1 MKVRP
6 ADLWELTKPG
16 ITGLVLATTAVGFY
30 LGANGSL
37 DMSLLLF
44 TLVGTALLAAGANA
58 LNHYAERD
66 ADALM
71 KRTRDRPLPAG
82 RLEPWAALVFAV
94 TISAAGTAGLWL
106 FVNPLTA
113 VLGVVALLSY
123 IFAYTPLKSRTSLCT
138 IVGAVPGAI
147 PPMMGW
153 TAVRGELDVLAWV
166 LFSIVFLWQLPHF
179 LAIAWLYRGDYE
191 RAGLPMLPVVDP
203 EGTRTAHQI
212 ILYSLALLTVSLLTT
227 VLELTGALY
236 FFGALTLGIG
246 LLALGV
252 GVAISK
258 TGVRAKRLFLASV
271 LYLPILLVLMIVD
284 KV

>member
-30 LGANGSL
+30 LGVNGSL

-71 KRTRDRPLPAG
+71 KRTRDRPLPAR

-94 TISAAGTAGLWL
+94 TISAAGTASLWL

-113 VLGVVALLSY
+113 VLGLVALLSY

>member
-1 MKVRP
+1 M
-6 ADLWELTKPG
+6 LT
-16 ITGLVLATTAVGFY
+16 
-30 LGANGSL
+30 
-37 DMSLLLF
+37 
-44 TLVGTALLAAGANA
+44 
-58 LNHYAERD
+58 
-66 ADALM
+66 
-71 KRTRDRPLPAG
+71 
-82 RLEPWAALVFAV
+82 
-94 TISAAGTAGLWL
+94 
-106 FVNPLTA
+106 
-113 VLGVVALLSY
+113 
-123 IFAYTPLKSRTSLCT
+123 
-138 IVGAVPGAI
+138 
-147 PPMMGW
+147 
-153 TAVRGELDVLAWV
+153 
-166 LFSIVFLWQLPHF
+166 
-179 LAIAWLYRGDYE
+179 
-191 RAGLPMLPVVDP
+191 VVDP

>member
-30 LGANGSL
+30 LGVNGSL

-271 LYLPILLVLMIVD
+271 IYLPILLVLMIVD

>member
-30 LGANGSL
+30 LGVNGSL

-82 RLEPWAALVFAV
+82 RLEPWAALVFAA
-94 TISAAGTAGLWL
+94 TISAAGAAGLWL

>member
-30 LGANGSL
+30 LGVNGSL

-94 TISAAGTAGLWL
+94 TISAAGTASLWL

-113 VLGVVALLSY
+113 VLGLVALLSY

-246 LLALGV
+246 LLVLGV

>member
-30 LGANGSL
+30 LGVNGSL

-94 TISAAGTAGLWL
+94 TISAAGTASLWL

-113 VLGVVALLSY
+113 VLGLVALLSY

>member
-30 LGANGSL
+30 LGANRSL

-271 LYLPILLVLMIVD
+271 IYLPILLVLMIVD